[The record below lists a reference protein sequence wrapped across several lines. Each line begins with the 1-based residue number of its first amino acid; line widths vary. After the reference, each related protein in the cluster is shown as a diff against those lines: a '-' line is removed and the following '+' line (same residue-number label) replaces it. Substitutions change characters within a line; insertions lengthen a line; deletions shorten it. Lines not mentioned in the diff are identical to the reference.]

1 MVDSTEL
8 EEELFTP
15 NEMSAE
21 EVGKESASGA
31 FEENLDRE
39 AKIDALQRLKRGEID
54 TLPSE
59 EEAKAA
65 LVKRVLDKLS
75 K

>member
-1 MVDSTEL
+1 M
-8 EEELFTP
+8 
-15 NEMSAE
+15 
-21 EVGKESASGA
+21 
-31 FEENLDRE
+31 E

-59 EEAKAA
+59 EDAKAA

-75 K
+75 KQK